1 MWPVVYGGFV
11 FTAVPAWARVWF
23 AGPAVYVLCRREL
36 CGRVA
41 MLHIGEAE
49 DLAEDIGCGNPI
61 WDRALALGMSE
72 IHVHMRAGDLATR
85 RGLLARLRRRYP
97 TMLDPTMLDR
107 EHPRQ
112 GNIVRLADAMASPQ
126 RDTPT
131 SLLDWLEMLVIAP
144 PRSHAAAAGQPG
156 TAMSNDRRPRT
167 ASGRA

>member
-1 MWPVVYGGFV
+1 MYGGFV

-41 MLHIGEAE
+41 MLHIGEAA
-49 DLAEDIGCGNPI
+49 DLAEDIGRGNPI

-72 IHVHMRAGDLATR
+72 IHVHMLAGDLATR

-97 TMLDPTMLDR
+97 TMLDPAMPDG
-107 EHPRQ
+107 EHARQ
-112 GNIVRLADAMASPQ
+112 SNVVRLADAMPAPD

-131 SLLDWLEMLVIAP
+131 SLFDWLEMLVIAP
-144 PRSHAAAAGQPG
+144 PRGHAAASGRAG
-156 TAMSNDRRPRT
+156 TATTRDLRPRT